1 MTISRRLLGQGAAVA
16 AGALAAPSILVR
28 PAAAQRSANTL
39 RISFRDAVPNVDP
52 YFNSQRTGLIIGH
65 QAMDGLVH
73 RDPASFRIVPALA
86 TEWRWVDPKT
96 LDFTLR
102 AGVKF
107 HDGSAFG
114 PDDVVYTINTVADPA
129 TRVATPSN
137 YNWIQGAEKTGAN
150 TVRLNMKRP
159 TPAALDY
166 LALVMPIWPKAYRER
181 VGADGFSRAPVGT
194 GPYRFTKVDAAS
206 GVEFERF
213 DDYYQGGP
221 KGRPAIQRL
230 VARYI
235 GDAATELTEL
245 LGQRVDWI
253 WNMNP
258 DQVANVNRL
267 PYLQSVRQES
277 MRVGF
282 LNLDAAGRSGA
293 GNPMTKLQVRQAV
306 WHAIDRKA
314 IADRLIGGGSRVPDA
329 PCFPSQFGCNAQAA
343 VRYDYDPAK
352 ARALLAEAG
361 YANGFDIELTSY
373 VQPRQ
378 WSEAVQ
384 NYLRAVGIRAN
395 LNLMAVAAQIQRS
408 QRGELAMEMGSWGS
422 YSINDVSAIMPN
434 YFAGGA
440 NDYARDPEMI
450 RLINEGGSTA
460 DEEARKTAYDAAIR
474 RATEQAYWLPLHT
487 YVSTFGFQK
496 QLEFPTF
503 PDELPRFYLAKW
515 K

>member
-1 MTISRRLLGQGAAVA
+1 MTISRRVLGQGAAAAVA
-16 AGALAAPSILVR
+16 APMILAR
-28 PAAAQRSANTL
+28 PAEAQRSANTL
-39 RISFRDAVPNVDP
+39 RIAFRDAVPNVDP

-65 QAMDGLVH
+65 QAFDGLTH
-73 RDPASFRIVPALA
+73 RDPATFRIVPALA
-86 TEWRWVDPKT
+86 TEWRWVNPT
-96 LDFTLR
+96 TIDFTLR
-102 AGVKF
+102 QGVKF
-107 HDGSAFG
+107 HDGSSFG
-114 PDDVVYTINTVADPA
+114 PDDVVYTINTVADPN

-137 YNWIQGAEKTGAN
+137 YNWIDGAEKTGDW
-150 TVRLNMKRP
+150 TVRLTMKRP
-159 TPAALDY
+159 TPAALEY
-166 LALVMPIWPKAYRER
+166 AALVMPIWPKAYRER
-181 VGADGFSRAPVGT
+181 VGAEGFSRAPIGT
-194 GPYRFTKVDAAS
+194 GPYRFTRVDVAA
-206 GVEFERF
+206 GVEYERF
-213 DDYYQGGP
+213 ADYYQGGP

-258 DQVANVNRL
+258 DQMANVNRL
-267 PYLQSVRQES
+267 PYLQATQQES

-293 GNPMTKLQVRQAV
+293 GNPMTNLKVRQAV

-314 IADRLIGGGSRVPDA
+314 IADRLVGGGSRVPDA
-329 PCFPSQFGCNAQAA
+329 PCFPSQFGCNAEPAM
-343 VRYDYDPAK
+343 RYDYDPAK

-361 YANGFDIELTSY
+361 FPNGFDIELTSY

-384 NYLRAVGIRAN
+384 NYLQAVGIRAR
-395 LNLMAVAAQIQRS
+395 LNLMQVAAQIQRS
-408 QRGELAMEMGSWGS
+408 MRGELAMQMGSWGS
-422 YSINDVSAIMPN
+422 YSINDVSAILPN
-434 YFAGGA
+434 YFGGGA
-440 NDYARDPEMI
+440 DDYARDAEI
-450 RLINEGGSTA
+450 TRLVEEGGSTA
-460 DEEARKTAYDAAIR
+460 DETARKRAYDAAIK

-487 YVSTFGFQK
+487 YVSTFGFQR

-503 PDELPRFYLAKW
+503 PDELPRFYLARW

>member
-1 MTISRRLLGQGAAVA
+1 MTISRRVLGR
-16 AGALAAPSILVR
+16 GALAAPMLLAQ
-28 PAAAQRSANTL
+28 PAFAQRSANTL
-39 RISFRDAVPNVDP
+39 RIAFRDAVPNVDP

-65 QAMDGLVH
+65 QAFDGLTH
-73 RDPASFRIVPALA
+73 RDPATFRIVPALA
-86 TEWRWVDPKT
+86 TEWRWVNPT
-96 LDFTLR
+96 TIDFTLR
-102 AGVKF
+102 QGVKF

-114 PDDVVYTINTVADPA
+114 PDDVVYTINTVADSN

-137 YNWIQGAEKTGAN
+137 YNWIQGAEKTGDW
-150 TVRLNMKRP
+150 TVRLTMKRP
-159 TPAALDY
+159 TPAALEY
-166 LALVMPIWPKAYRER
+166 AALVMPIWPKAYRER
-181 VGADGFSRAPVGT
+181 VGPEGFSRAPVGT
-194 GPYRFTKVDAAS
+194 GPYRFTRVDVAA

-213 DDYYQGGP
+213 ADYYQGGP

-258 DQVANVNRL
+258 DQMANVNRL
-267 PYLQSVRQES
+267 PYLQSTQQES

-293 GNPMTKLQVRQAV
+293 GNPMTHLKVRQAV
-306 WHAIDRKA
+306 WHAIDRKT
-314 IADRLIGGGSRVPDA
+314 IADRLVGGGSRVPDA
-329 PCFPSQFGCNAQAA
+329 PCFPSQFGCNAEPAM
-343 VRYDYDPAK
+343 RYDYDPAK
-352 ARALLAEAG
+352 SRALLAEAG
-361 YANGFDIELTSY
+361 FPNGFDIELTSY

-384 NYLRAVGIRAN
+384 NYLQAVGIRAR
-395 LNLMAVAAQIQRS
+395 LNLMQVAAQIQRS
-408 QRGELAMEMGSWGS
+408 MRGELAMQMGSWGS
-422 YSINDVSAIMPN
+422 YSINDVSAILPN
-434 YFAGGA
+434 YFGGGA
-440 NDYARDPEMI
+440 DDYARDAEMT
-450 RLINEGGSTA
+450 RLIEEGGSTA
-460 DEEARKTAYDAAIR
+460 DEAARKRAYDAAIK

-503 PDELPRFYLAKW
+503 PDELPRFYLARW